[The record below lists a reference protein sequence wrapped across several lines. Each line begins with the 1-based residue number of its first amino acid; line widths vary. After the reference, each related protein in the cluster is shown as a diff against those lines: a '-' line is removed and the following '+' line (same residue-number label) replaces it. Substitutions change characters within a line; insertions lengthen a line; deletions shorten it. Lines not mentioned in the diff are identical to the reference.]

1 MINEAFIAIGL
12 VFVACL
18 GASLLYYV
26 FSDRKEWGRSFKFG
40 SIIGLIVTV
49 IFAFYFILD
58 LDVKNSKATGEGTVI
73 ANRAAKLHEVDNK
86 YSIASFSFNK
96 NGNFKE
102 GIKTPLYKNME
113 FYIINI
119 NDYLYLSGNG
129 DFLIQMEDKDG
140 NYLDLGE
147 DVAIDFSLEV
157 VNQPSWSCSAEVY
170 KLTDNI
176 NGVSYLF
183 NRVDSYKDYILSDC
197 IIMRENK

>member
-1 MINEAFIAIGL
+1 M
-12 VFVACL
+12 
-18 GASLLYYV
+18 
-26 FSDRKEWGRSFKFG
+26 GRSFKFG
-40 SIIGLIVTV
+40 SIVGLIVIVALVFYYV
-49 IFAFYFILD
+49 ID
-58 LDVKNSKATGEGTVI
+58 LDVKNSKATGEKPKI
-73 ANRAAKLHEVDNK
+73 ANGVELREDNE
-86 YSIASFSFNK
+86 YSIASFSFDE
-96 NGNFKE
+96 GNFKLGTKMPVFKE
-102 GIKTPLYKNME
+102 MN

-147 DVAIDFSLEV
+147 DVALDFSLEV